1 MAENKGEMLKNALLD
16 LGLAT
21 IATNFPYGAEVLW
34 GLLADKYFITGVQT
48 AKQAA
53 ENLKADLENRGDGKY
68 ALKNMKLITDAS
80 SMFYDLGNN
89 VYATD
94 WLPVGT
100 VLRFPTMKNG
110 ERVENTVGLTN
121 YQQVLTGSDDIIYN
135 AYDYFDILT
144 NGELDHHR
152 FYFFVTTAPL
162 IEHVY
167 FIREWQLILRS
178 GYAQFNVDYYY
189 RYNVEGAPQY
199 FTERQGIFL
208 YEPHKYLGDLIYDTE
223 EEIIFN
229 ASAIGGGIKPY
240 HIGEDVSHVDS
251 ITGGNGADA
260 GSPVA
265 TLPMI
270 GRGGNGGHG
279 GGGGGAAG
287 YCKREM
293 VSTNGAV
300 EIDLTQP
307 VGEMVS
313 GTGGT
318 GTDGTPGYHG
328 GCVIFWDEGG
338 ISNA

>member
-68 ALKNMKLITDAS
+68 AIKNMKLITNAS

-89 VYATD
+89 TYATD

-100 VLRFPTMKNG
+100 LLRFKTTVNG
-110 ERVENTVGLTN
+110 EIRRNTVGFTN
-121 YQQVLTGSDDIIYN
+121 VWLDIDRDEEGKIGSVIGYYEVLV
-135 AYDYFDILT
+135 
-144 NGELDHHR
+144 NGEVHR
-152 FYFFVTTAPL
+152 GRQFFVIASEILDPVFT
-162 IEHVY
+162 IK
-167 FIREWQLILRS
+167 EWRAVLQGPNLKFE
-178 GYAQFNVDYYY
+178 YEYYY
-189 RYNVEGAPQY
+189 RYEATGTGL
-199 FTERQGIFL
+199 TERQGVL
-208 YEPHKYLGDLIYDTE
+208 YYGNFVVGTLLLE
-223 EEIIFN
+223 EEEDIIFN
-229 ASAIGGGIKPY
+229 VSPIGGGGAVR
-240 HIGEDVSHVDS
+240 HIGDDISHVDS

-260 GSPVA
+260 GLPVA

-279 GGGGGAAG
+279 GGGGGAPG
-287 YCKREM
+287 FCKREI
-293 VSTNGAV
+293 VYGNGMFN
-300 EIDLTQP
+300 EIDLTAS
-307 VGEMVS
+307 VGEMVP

-318 GTDGTPGYHG
+318 GTAGTPGYHG
-328 GCVIFWDEGG
+328 GCIIFYGER
-338 ISNA
+338 SNNA